1 MFPASWVRNGTVGFW
16 NAEIVCFSLTA
27 IIFYIRSEI
36 LVVES
41 YFFFFLMRESRAKG
55 MSTTWI
61 ISQGLE
67 IQSWLLLE
75 LLGY

>member
-1 MFPASWVRNGTVGFW
+1 MGLSASGMVKLCVS
-16 NAEIVCFSLTA
+16 VLTA

-36 LVVES
+36 LVFKS
-41 YFFFFLMRESRAKG
+41 YFFFFLMGESRAKG
-55 MSTTWI
+55 MSTTGI